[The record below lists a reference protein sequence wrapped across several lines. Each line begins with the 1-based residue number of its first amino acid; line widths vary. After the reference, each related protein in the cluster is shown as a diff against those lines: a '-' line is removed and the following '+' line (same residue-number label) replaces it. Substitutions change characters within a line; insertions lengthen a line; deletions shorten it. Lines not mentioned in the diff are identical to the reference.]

1 MTILARDEKQLTYIY
16 SSHSHLGK
24 QVLGYVQGTRK
35 KVETIDIANEK
46 IGDSI
51 WVELADNLAMPFGE
65 IFSTNQIND
74 YEKTELEDFDTD
86 DWLKII
92 NNNPQLLQRPI
103 AINGTRLGKYPT
115 GLKY

>member
-86 DWLKII
+86 DWLK
-92 NNNPQLLQRPI
+92 NNQ
-103 AINGTRLGKYPT
+103 
-115 GLKY
+115 